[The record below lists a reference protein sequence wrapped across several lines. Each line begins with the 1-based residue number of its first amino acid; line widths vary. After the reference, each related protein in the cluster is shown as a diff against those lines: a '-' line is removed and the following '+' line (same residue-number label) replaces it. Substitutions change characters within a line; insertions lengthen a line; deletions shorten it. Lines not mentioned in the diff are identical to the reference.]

1 MITVLYNNL
10 QYIETNRPSVN
21 FNIDVTSKN
30 CARYYVYHC
39 HKNESANNISK
50 SDAIDVFLF
59 PCCHIWI
66 IMGAAVRVVTE
77 TNQLTH
83 ESAAIGINRRHHPG
97 NRAEHDQEPRE
108 RQKAAQDQ
116 A

>member
-1 MITVLYNNL
+1 
-10 QYIETNRPSVN
+10 
-21 FNIDVTSKN
+21 
-30 CARYYVYHC
+30 
-39 HKNESANNISK
+39 
-50 SDAIDVFLF
+50 
-59 PCCHIWI
+59 
-66 IMGAAVRVVTE
+66 MGAAVRVVTE